1 MLRWLWLSAVV
12 VLLDQASKW
21 WAQTNLLPHVPRPL
35 LPHLD
40 LTLMF
45 NRGAA
50 FSFLGQA
57 DGWQRWFFTAL
68 AVVAVVVLTV
78 WLARLRSGDRLTA
91 AGIALIIG
99 GAIGNAIDR
108 VRLGHVVDFID
119 LWWDA
124 RWHWPAFNLADSAI
138 TVGAVLLVLLS
149 FRSEPPPARRNG
161 KRRT

>member
-1 MLRWLWLSAVV
+1 MLRWLWLSALVV
-12 VLLDQASKW
+12 ALDQATKW
-21 WAQTNLLPHVPRPL
+21 WAQANLLPHVPRPL

-50 FSFLGQA
+50 FSFLSDQS
-57 DGWQRWFFTAL
+57 GWQRGFFTGL
-68 AVVAVVVLTV
+68 AVVSVVVLTI
-78 WLARLRSGDRLTA
+78 WLARLPRHDHWTA

-119 LWWDA
+119 FWVGD
-124 RWHWPAFNLADSAI
+124 WHWPAFNIADSAI
-138 TVGAVLLVLLS
+138 TVGALLLVLLA
-149 FRSEPPPARRNG
+149 FRGETKAKG
-161 KRRT
+161 KKRR

>member
-21 WAQTNLLPHVPRPL
+21 WAQANLLPHVPRPL

-50 FSFLGQA
+50 FSFLGEA
-57 DGWQRWFFTAL
+57 AGWQRWFFTAL

>member
-1 MLRWLWLSAVV
+1 M
-12 VLLDQASKW
+12 
-21 WAQTNLLPHVPRPL
+21 
-35 LPHLD
+35 
-40 LTLMF
+40 
-45 NRGAA
+45 
-50 FSFLGQA
+50 
-57 DGWQRWFFTAL
+57 
-68 AVVAVVVLTV
+68 VVLTV

-119 LWWDA
+119 LWWDT

-149 FRSEPPPARRNG
+149 FRSESPPARRNR